1 MRVDLL
7 QGLQVMHQTFWPGL
21 RELRAVTARV
31 THLLSQG
38 ASQDP
43 YRGIAPQGTHSI
55 DGSVQHLQRIYN
67 KRGRVI
73 FTHIFIPGPLHTHTY
88 G

>member
-7 QGLQVMHQTFWPGL
+7 QGLQVTHRTFWPGL

-55 DGSVQHLQRIYN
+55 DGSVQHLQSYIE
-67 KRGRVI
+67 KRESH
-73 FTHIFIPGPLHTHTY
+73 FHSHFHSWSLSHTFL
-88 G
+88 